1 MAKTS
6 AHIDRARSAARIL
19 LNAFEQMRA
28 VSEEYTALGAASWAD
43 LDTANFDDID
53 KAKFIAMW
61 TAYNQVRIA
70 LETGTNERDL
80 YEAAG

>member
-6 AHIDRARSAARIL
+6 AHIDKARSAARTL
-19 LNAFEQMRA
+19 LNAFELMRG
-28 VSEEYTALGAASWAD
+28 VSEEYTELGAAAWPD

-53 KAKFIAMW
+53 KTKFVAMW
-61 TAYNQVRIA
+61 TAYNNVRIT
-70 LETGTNERDL
+70 LEAWNNERDL